1 MPGIEEVQ
9 AYLRGLWLLIR
20 GDRTGFAFLDL
31 SARGSLRSFW
41 AIAWCIPPIFVSW
54 YWIRASYL
62 DAMPDGTSAGGLF
75 VFRLAMSEFFGWI
88 VPVLLTG
95 LVCAVS
101 GFGNR
106 FNALIASIN
115 WLSVPFA
122 YGNGLL
128 LVLMILF
135 PGIPGL
141 AAFLW
146 LILLGAVVISM
157 ERVFRMICGP
167 HTLFIVTL
175 VLVQIV
181 PVLMLSDWMDN
192 FLGIAA
198 P

>member
-9 AYLRGLWLLIR
+9 AYLKGLWLLIR

-31 SARGSLRSFW
+31 SERGSLRSFW
-41 AIAWCIPPIFVSW
+41 AIAWCLPPIFVSW
-54 YWIRASYL
+54 YWIRTAYL
-62 DAMPDGTSAGGLF
+62 EGMPPGTHAGSLF

-88 VPVLLTG
+88 LPVLLTG
-95 LVCAVS
+95 LVCALS

-106 FNALIASIN
+106 FNGLVASVN

-128 LVLMILF
+128 LLLMILI
-135 PGIPGL
+135 PGMPGL

-146 LILLGAVVISM
+146 LILLGTVVISM

-167 HTLFIVTL
+167 HTLLIVTL